1 MKIILDYETVSSNA
15 SSYPQKTNRY
25 PRDGF
30 QALSIKAAAMGTNL
44 KKYIEDLLVRE
55 MEDMDDAEVYKYLVS
70 KKPEGKVMISETEQ
84 VEFEAWID
92 AHRL

>member
-1 MKIILDYETVSSNA
+1 MRVPSRRKLIDIPETV
-15 SSYPQKTNRY
+15 
-25 PRDGF
+25 F